1 MRRLPLLVLAG
12 LAAATVAACGGN
24 PPPAQPGPQAN
35 ADSIAAAERAR
46 QDSIARAEADARA
59 REEAERVARQR
70 AADSLAAMGRTT
82 EAVRTML
89 AAMIHFDFDK
99 SNIRSGDAGTL
110 DQKVGILQANPNLRI
125 RISGHCDERGSDEYN
140 LALGNRRATAAQQ
153 AYLVQF
159 RGDVRTD
166 LVGVQQQLVTVQE
179 LTGQSQ
185 QRLSE
190 LRARIEERAQ
200 QPVPALDTSA
210 ARAPVGPSGNPVG
223 PGPAQMYDLSLQQY
237 RRGSLG
243 TARLGFREFLRVY
256 PGDERA
262 ARAGPRAA
270 RCRWAARPARRQ
282 APPPPGAGSRA
293 RARPA
298 AAVPACARATR
309 GAGWRS
315 PARYTS
321 GLGCPSRRRANVGHP
336 AASRPKL

>member
-125 RISGHCDERGSDEYN
+125 RISGHCDEAVSREPWD
-140 LALGNRRATAAQQ
+140 RRRPHRDR
-153 AYLVQF
+153 V
-159 RGDVRTD
+159 V
-166 LVGVQQQLVTVQE
+166 
-179 LTGQSQ
+179 
-185 QRLSE
+185 
-190 LRARIEERAQ
+190 
-200 QPVPALDTSA
+200 
-210 ARAPVGPSGNPVG
+210 
-223 PGPAQMYDLSLQQY
+223 
-237 RRGSLG
+237 RRG
-243 TARLGFREFLRVY
+243 
-256 PGDERA
+256 A
-262 ARAGPRAA
+262 ADRAGPRRNGVGAE
-270 RCRWAARPARRQ
+270 PPRRVRN
-282 APPPPGAGSRA
+282 S
-293 RARPA
+293 
-298 AAVPACARATR
+298 
-309 GAGWRS
+309 
-315 PARYTS
+315 
-321 GLGCPSRRRANVGHP
+321 LRR
-336 AASRPKL
+336 